1 VAIAAPTLT
10 KGGARQWADHAAR
23 VLLVAS
29 GAGVLALLV
38 LPLLGLRTLVVQ
50 SGSMAPAIGTGDM
63 VVSKVISP
71 SEASVGDVVTFRD
84 PSRDSELV
92 THRVVEKQD
101 QGGAI
106 AFVTKGD
113 ANEATEDW
121 TIEGSGTMGKVVFH
135 IPKAG
140 YLVAWATLPAV
151 RAGLLIGAA
160 LIFAVIALR
169 WIWGR

>member
-1 VAIAAPTLT
+1 VATVAPTLT
-10 KGGARQWADHAAR
+10 EGRGRQWADHAAR

-29 GAGVLALLV
+29 AAGMLALLV

-50 SGSMAPAIGTGDM
+50 SGSMAPAIDTGDM
-63 VVSKVISP
+63 VVSKIITP
-71 SEASVGDVVTFRD
+71 SEASEGDVVTFRD
-84 PSRDSELV
+84 PTRESELI

-113 ANEATEDW
+113 ANGATEDW
-121 TIEGSGTMGKVVFH
+121 TIERSGTMGKVVFRL
-135 IPKAG
+135 PKAG

-151 RAGLLIGAA
+151 RAALLIGAA
-160 LIFAVIALR
+160 GIFGVIALR
-169 WIWGR
+169 WIWKR